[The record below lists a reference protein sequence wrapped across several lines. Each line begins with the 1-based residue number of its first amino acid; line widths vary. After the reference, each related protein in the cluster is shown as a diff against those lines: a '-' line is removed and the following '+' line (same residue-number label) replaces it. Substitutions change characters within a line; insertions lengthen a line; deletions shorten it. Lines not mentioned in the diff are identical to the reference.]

1 MRNKSATSN
10 RTFGIPGVGKVPY
23 PGTHESHMASIE
35 ISEEDG
41 VRYLH
46 FGSDWVQGA
55 MRIARPWSLE
65 LEYTREMMMALLLR
79 PAPGWPANVL
89 QVGLGSASHTK
100 FLHRHRPKSRIT
112 VVELVPGVVAAAR
125 QFFKLPEE
133 SARLRIEIGDGH
145 DYVATKPRRFDLIL
159 VDGFDEKGRTGM
171 LDTLPFYLNCR
182 ERLTARGM
190 IAVNLVDRNRGVG
203 ASVARLR
210 EAFDDRVLVLP
221 QCEEA
226 NTVALAAAGGPIHR
240 SLEELRAGAVDLKAA
255 TGLDLT
261 PTLARMPA
269 ATHEYGITL

>member
-1 MRNKSATSN
+1 
-10 RTFGIPGVGKVPY
+10 
-23 PGTHESHMASIE
+23 MASIE
-35 ISEEDG
+35 ISEESG

-65 LEYTREMMMALLLR
+65 LEYTRDMMMPLLLR
-79 PAPGWPANVL
+79 TDAGWPANVL
-89 QVGLGSASHTK
+89 QIGLGSASHTK
-100 FLHRHRPKSRIT
+100 FLHRYRPGARIT
-112 VVELVPGVVAAAR
+112 VVEIVPGVVAAAR

-133 SARLRIEIGDGH
+133 SAHLRIEIGDGH

-182 ERLTARGM
+182 ERLSARGVM
-190 IAVNLVDRNRGVG
+190 AVNLVDRNRGVG

-221 QCEEA
+221 TCEET
-226 NTVALAAAGGPIHR
+226 NTVALAATGRPIR
-240 SLEELRAGAVDLKAA
+240 KSVDELRASALALKAE
-255 TGLDLT
+255 TGLDLAPLVERLYST
-261 PTLARMPA
+261 ANHLVTSL
-269 ATHEYGITL
+269 

>member
-1 MRNKSATSN
+1 
-10 RTFGIPGVGKVPY
+10 
-23 PGTHESHMASIE
+23 MASIE
-35 ISEEDG
+35 ISEEGG

-65 LEYTREMMMALLLR
+65 LEYTREMMLALLLR
-79 PAPGWPANVL
+79 TDPGWPANVL
-89 QVGLGSASHTK
+89 QIGLGSASHTRY
-100 FLHRHRPKSRIT
+100 LHRYRPKARIT
-112 VVELVPGVVAAAR
+112 VVETVPGVVAAAR

-182 ERLTARGM
+182 ERLTGRGM

-203 ASVARLR
+203 ASVGRLR

-226 NTVALAAAGGPIHR
+226 NTVALAATGRPIHKT
-240 SLEELRAGAVDLKAA
+240 LDELRASALSLKTE
-255 TGLDLT
+255 TGLDLLPLVERLPST
-261 PTLARMPA
+261 PNPLAVS
-269 ATHEYGITL
+269 L